1 MKNPTPVLYEGRDVV
16 VLMDVDVPLVV
27 EVLVVGLLVV
37 EVLVVD
43 VLVVGLL
50 VVEVLVV
57 EVLVV
62 GLLVVEPLVV
72 EVLVASW
79 EGTPFFPCT
88 TLQVTPVGQVSE
100 YRLTPL
106 ASRQ

>member
-1 MKNPTPVLYEGRDVV
+1 
-16 VLMDVDVPLVV
+16 MDVDVPLVV

-50 VVEVLVV
+50 VVE
-57 EVLVV
+57 
-62 GLLVVEPLVV
+62 PLVV

-79 EGTPFFPCT
+79 EPTRFPCT
-88 TLQVTPVGQVSE
+88 TLQFTPVGQVSE

>member
-16 VLMDVDVPLVV
+16 VLMDVDVLLVV

-37 EVLVVD
+37 VV
-43 VLVVGLL
+43 L

-62 GLLVVEPLVV
+62 PGKL
-72 EVLVASW
+72 
-79 EGTPFFPCT
+79 TPFPFL
-88 TLQVTPVGQVSE
+88 TLQTIPVGQISE
-100 YRLTPL
+100 
-106 ASRQ
+106 